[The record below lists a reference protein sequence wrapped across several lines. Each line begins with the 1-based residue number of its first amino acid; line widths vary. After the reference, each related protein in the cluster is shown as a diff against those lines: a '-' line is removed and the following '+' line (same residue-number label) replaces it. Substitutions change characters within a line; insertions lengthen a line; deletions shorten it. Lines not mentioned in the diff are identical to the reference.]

1 MPSQADPI
9 CSKNLRSSF
18 TKPLNGLVFP
28 FMAGQHEEVAEPSF
42 SGRSRFCRPALEIL
56 KRLILSGDTPQQS
69 GI

>member
-1 MPSQADPI
+1 
-9 CSKNLRSSF
+9 
-18 TKPLNGLVFP
+18 
-28 FMAGQHEEVAEPSF
+28 MAGQHEEVAEPSF